1 MLTNIKAVIFDLD
14 GTLIDSMG
22 IWKGIDIEYLGAR
35 GLELPD
41 DLQRSIE
48 GMSFSETANYFKERF
63 QLSDTIDEI
72 KAAWNRMAWDK
83 YSKEILFKTGAK
95 EFVHY
100 LRENGI
106 KTGIATSNS
115 TELVKAVL
123 GNHNMEKQFDS
134 IRTSCEVSKGKPA
147 PDIYE
152 LVAKD
157 LGVEPSECLVFEDI
171 PQGIMAGKNAGMKVC
186 AVEDSYSVLV
196 ADKKRELADYYI
208 NDYFEIDFR

>member
-72 KAAWNRMAWDK
+72 KAA
-83 YSKEILFKTGAK
+83 
-95 EFVHY
+95 V
-100 LRENGI
+100 
-106 KTGIATSNS
+106 
-115 TELVKAVL
+115 
-123 GNHNMEKQFDS
+123 
-134 IRTSCEVSKGKPA
+134 
-147 PDIYE
+147 
-152 LVAKD
+152 
-157 LGVEPSECLVFEDI
+157 
-171 PQGIMAGKNAGMKVC
+171 
-186 AVEDSYSVLV
+186 
-196 ADKKRELADYYI
+196 
-208 NDYFEIDFR
+208 

>member
-186 AVEDSYSVLV
+186 AVEDSYSALV
-196 ADKKRELADYYI
+196 ADKKRELSDYYI